1 MSAPKVTVIIPAYN
15 CEKYIGRC
23 INSILE
29 QTYQDFVIL
38 VINDGSTDDTDKVLR
53 EYEKECGDKIKYVS
67 QKNEGVAKTRNKAI
81 RMAESEYVAFVDCDD
96 FVDEDYL
103 EKLLPRNGE
112 DIILSGYRR
121 PNNKGRIIVE
131 TKLKDEEWSKFIVP
145 APWAKI
151 YRRDFLI
158 KNDILFLDN
167 NIGEDV
173 YFNLIAM
180 LTAKKV
186 KILDYVGYNWYFN
199 DVSVSNTGQKDFHKI
214 DVMKL
219 LNSSYNELEKRD
231 LISKNREYLELF
243 YYRYIVWFLLFSCK
257 KQSKKE
263 ISKQY
268 DELFSWLVVR
278 FPEYR
283 KNRYLR
289 IGGLKGE
296 VKKTRMIYKIFLNIQ
311 RLGAAKTLLS
321 VYAKI

>member
-1 MSAPKVTVIIPAYN
+1 MSVSKVTVIIPAYN

-23 INSILE
+23 INSILD

-38 VINDGSTDDTDKVLR
+38 VINDGSTDGTDEILR
-53 EYEKECGDKIKYVS
+53 EYEKECSDKIKYVS

-112 DIILSGYRR
+112 DITLGGYRR
-121 PNNKGRIIVE
+121 PNDKGRIIAE
-131 TKLKDEEWSKFIVP
+131 TKLKNEEWSKFIVP

-180 LTAKKV
+180 LTAKKIKV
-186 KILDYVGYNWYFN
+186 LDYVGYNWYFN
-199 DVSVSNTGQKDFHKI
+199 DASVSNTGQKNFQKI
-214 DVMKL
+214 DVMMF
-219 LNSSYNELEKRD
+219 LNSSFDELKKRG
-231 LISKNREYLELF
+231 LIKGNRDYLELF

-257 KQSKKE
+257 KQRKIE
-263 ISKQY
+263 ISKKY
-268 DELFSWLVVR
+268 DELFSWLVAR
-278 FPEYR
+278 FPKYR

-289 IGGLKGE
+289 VGGLRGE
-296 VKKTRMIYKIFLNIQ
+296 VKKTRMVYKAFLNAQ
-311 RLGAAKTLLS
+311 RMGAAKTLLS